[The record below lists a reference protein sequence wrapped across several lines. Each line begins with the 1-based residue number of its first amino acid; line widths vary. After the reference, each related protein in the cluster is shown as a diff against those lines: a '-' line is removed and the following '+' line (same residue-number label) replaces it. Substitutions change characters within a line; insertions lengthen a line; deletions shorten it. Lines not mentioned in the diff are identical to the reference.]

1 MFHHFQP
8 CPHWS
13 PRSTCKIHFTLCI
26 FDLST
31 TCRLVKLSQTQ
42 TALTLDFSFCPQT
55 AAEVELSPC
64 VVFDHWTFRIFSSSY
79 FKSPSSL
86 QVLLILPFFPFFAT
100 LAHVLTS
107 KSLRIALGSALAFV
121 RMLETTHNI
130 DRVKFHARVAAEDI
144 QFEGNKSEKHAK

>member
-1 MFHHFQP
+1 MLRHFQP

-13 PRSTCKIHFTLCI
+13 PRSTCKVHFMLWI
-26 FDLST
+26 FDLSI
-31 TCRLVKLSQTQ
+31 TCRMVKLSQTQ
-42 TALTLDFSFCPQT
+42 TALTSDFSFCPQT
-55 AAEVELSPC
+55 AAVVLDNWTLS
-64 VVFDHWTFRIFSSSY
+64 IFSSSY

-100 LAHVLTS
+100 LSHVLTS
-107 KSLRIALGSALAFV
+107 KNLCIALGRALAIV

-130 DRVKFHARVAAEDI
+130 NRVKFHARVAAEDI